1 MPYDVQGVL
10 FDLDD
15 TLLDH
20 SAAAAAAV
28 RQLVATVP
36 SWPDDDATTVAR
48 WRTLEDEHFAR
59 YAAGEISMVEQR
71 RERIRAFLTL
81 PDAPDDT
88 LDELFAGYLGDYRR
102 SWRAVSGGPELVLA
116 LLDEGYRV
124 GILTNGL
131 AVQQRA
137 KLAAIGLTDTRL
149 VLCISEE
156 LPAAKP
162 HPSAYE
168 AACRALGL
176 PPHQVLMVGDHR
188 TNDVDAARAA
198 GLHAVHIDPDAAPLR
213 AGEGTVETLRSVT
226 DLRLGRGSTSD
237 RGGRP
242 VRPWA
247 DVRAASPA

>member
-1 MPYDVQGVL
+1 MPYDIRGVL

-36 SWPDDDATTVAR
+36 DWPADDVSTVGR
-48 WRTLEDEHFAR
+48 WRTLEDEHFTR

-81 PDAPDDT
+81 TDAADAE
-88 LDELFAGYLGDYRR
+88 LDERFAGYLADYRR
-102 SWRAVSGGPELVLA
+102 SWRAVPGGPELVLS
-116 LLDEGYRV
+116 LLDQGYRV
-124 GILTNGL
+124 GILTNGV

-137 KLAAIGLTDTRL
+137 KLAAIGLADTRL
-149 VLCISEE
+149 VVCVSEE
-156 LPAAKP
+156 LSAAKP
-162 HPSAYE
+162 HRSAYE

-188 TNDVDAARAA
+188 TNDVDAARTA
-198 GLHAVHIDPDAAPLR
+198 GLHAVHIDPAATPR
-213 AGEGTVETLRSVT
+213 PAVDDTAETIRSVA
-226 DLRLGRGSTSD
+226 DLRL
-237 RGGRP
+237 
-242 VRPWA
+242 
-247 DVRAASPA
+247 

>member
-1 MPYDVQGVL
+1 MTDVPYDVRGVL

-28 RQLVATVP
+28 RQLVATIP
-36 SWPDDDATTVAR
+36 DWPDDDDSTVAR

-59 YAAGEISMVEQR
+59 YATGEISMVEQR

-81 PDAPDDT
+81 DDAADAE
-88 LDELFAGYLGDYRR
+88 LDERFAGYLAGYRK
-102 SWRAVSGGPELVLA
+102 SWRAVPGGPELVLG
-116 LLDEGYRV
+116 LLDRGYRV

-131 AVQQRA
+131 GVQQRA
-137 KLAAIGLTDTRL
+137 KLTAIGLTDPRL
-149 VLCISEE
+149 VVCVSEE

-176 PPHQVLMVGDHR
+176 PPHLVLMVGDHR

-198 GLHAVHIDPDAAPLR
+198 GLHAVHIDSDAAPSP
-213 AGEGTVETLRSVT
+213 AGDEAVESIATVA
-226 DLRLGRGSTSD
+226 DLRL
-237 RGGRP
+237 
-242 VRPWA
+242 
-247 DVRAASPA
+247 